1 MLDHLVSTNQL
12 EEENR
17 DKVRV
22 ALLHRHRHHCTKD
35 SDKKSRF
42 PTIRSLGDIVTKK
55 EERSNSI
62 HSHNSILSWLG
73 RQNSSNT
80 APAGTG
86 TGNDNNNNSQQP
98 LQSTPGRSGLNND
111 HNKGNHD
118 DSHQNVSS
126 VSHSPSSSFY
136 LCSPPLSFSLFHF
149 FFPYLSSSL
158 SFLSLYTCS
167 LIIIS

>member
-62 HSHNSILSWLG
+62 HSHNSILGWLG

-86 TGNDNNNNSQQP
+86 TGNDNNNSQQP

-118 DSHQNVSS
+118 DSHQNVSA

-136 LCSPPLSFSLFHF
+136 LCSPHRLSFSLFHF

-158 SFLSLYTCS
+158 SFLSLPLS
-167 LIIIS
+167 IHVV